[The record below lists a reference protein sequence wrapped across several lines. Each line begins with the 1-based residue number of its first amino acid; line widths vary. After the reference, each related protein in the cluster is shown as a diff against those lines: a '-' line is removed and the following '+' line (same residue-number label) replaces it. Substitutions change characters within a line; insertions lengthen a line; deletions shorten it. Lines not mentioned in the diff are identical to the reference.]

1 MKKYTK
7 TLKKDTSNIKKI
19 QNINKK
25 YKRYEKTTNKKWLK
39 IYRDKKKQKVRKYTE
54 RLKNDRSNIKKMQI

>member
-39 IYRDKKKQKVRKYTE
+39 IYRDKK
-54 RLKNDRSNIKKMQI
+54 NKK